1 MAVRAPQVPTQSVN
15 EERFHAISFSGKLD
29 VGELLTGTPTITE
42 INPAS
47 PSVLT
52 ITSKA
57 VNTVALTVNG
67 LTVPIGEAVQ
77 CKVVGAGMTPGV
89 RYRILVV
96 CSTDAGQI
104 VDGEIRFTAA

>member
-42 INPAS
+42 IDTAL
-47 PSVLT
+47 LT